1 MAQNKKHIT
10 PENITEWLSSTGFL
24 FPRNEVELE
33 RFEKIYGE
41 EDFGLSGNEIDPE
54 KIINGTFREKK
65 FLKMPVSIKEDNA
78 MKLKH
83 MYLEILEKEGDL
95 DFNKWKLG
103 IKEPVIKQTI
113 FENEPAI

>member
-33 RFEKIYGE
+33 RFEKLYGE
-41 EDFGLSGNEIDPE
+41 EDYGLTGKEIDPD

-65 FLKMPVSIKEDNA
+65 ILKMPDEIKKEEINPYRIAARNGNELKKHIMDKIKKNQNKPSNDSPSSEDTN
-78 MKLKH
+78 M
-83 MYLEILEKEGDL
+83 
-95 DFNKWKLG
+95 
-103 IKEPVIKQTI
+103 
-113 FENEPAI
+113 